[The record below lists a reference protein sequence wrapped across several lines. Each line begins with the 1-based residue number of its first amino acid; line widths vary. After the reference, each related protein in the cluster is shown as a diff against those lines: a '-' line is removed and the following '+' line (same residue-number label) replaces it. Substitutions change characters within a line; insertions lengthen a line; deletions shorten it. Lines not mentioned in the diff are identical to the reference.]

1 MTPKLSSYIGGILAV
16 TIAVA
21 TPVPCHALRQPE
33 PAQTKG
39 GLEELSN
46 ALTSGKPDDLLTV
59 LGINSPVGLEET
71 AYEGDNW
78 GDLVE
83 AIRQKQGTH
92 AVASMA
98 VDDSELKDSGPQALF
113 WDPQIDESPVI
124 LIAGYW
130 NNSEGKFRFRLL
142 FSDQP
147 FRSDVP
153 IDPKAKTSGRPLIHA
168 KLEIKP
174 YAQTAGG
181 LEERIETILLVGS
194 DQDKIELVRTIAEDV
209 FPSADI
215 QTFPLPLPANIR
227 FRSIDVAILVE
238 WDGDA
243 KETLADAYNSGRI
256 PHLIAPDH
264 WDEELEE
271 YELRE
276 ALQGF
281 RDSGG
286 LEETYLAV
294 DDAPRELER
303 LVEALRRLRPDAVI
317 LSSQDEGEA
326 LGILRERG
334 PEISGVISDYNLSQ
348 GTGVGF
354 LRAARAAG
362 FKGPFSIQSDAVLDP
377 DTAEMLER
385 SKNKLKLTAYAPK
398 NDWEGDSGFNA
409 AGVAVLLDA
418 MDVARAGGL
427 EEGVRVMRVDN
438 ELVALLPKDSVDREA
453 VEEKQRAFFL
463 YAHPEIASG
472 IIQMGLFPLDTLNTV
487 VSLDT
492 DPAIANQRLDEAVAD
507 EQDGKTVLVGL
518 DSNVYS
524 RQTNQLNVAKV
535 KGLKLLLNPDTMGQ
549 MKDSRRQLLAF
560 MKRSNQLAGFLIDLT
575 AGFVRTVTLDDG
587 KQYYALE
594 IAA

>member
-1 MTPKLSSYIGGILAV
+1 MKRKLPSYISGILAV

-59 LGINSPVGLEET
+59 LGINSPAGLEET

-98 VDDSELKDSGPQALF
+98 VYETVLDNRTLPVQF
-113 WDPQIDESPVI
+113 WPPEVHESSVI
-124 LIAGYW
+124 FIAMHW
-130 NNSEGKFRFRLL
+130 SNSEGRFQFRLS

-147 FRSDVP
+147 FRSNVP
-153 IDPKAKTSGRPLIHA
+153 MDPKARISGKPLVHA
-168 KLEIKP
+168 KLEITP
-174 YAQTAGG
+174 FSSAGG

-194 DQDKIELVRTIAEDV
+194 DQDKIELVRAIAEDV
-209 FPSADI
+209 FPLADI
-215 QTFPLPLPANIR
+215 QVHPLPLPPDIKLR
-227 FRSIDVAILVE
+227 RIDVAILAE
-238 WDGDA
+238 WDEDA
-243 KETLADAYNSGRI
+243 KETLADAYNSGSI

-264 WDEELEE
+264 WDEVLDA

-276 ALQGF
+276 ALEGF
-281 RDSGG
+281 RDSAG

-427 EEGVRVMRVDN
+427 EGGVRVMRVDN

-472 IIQMGLFPLDTLNTV
+472 IIQMELFPLDTLNTV

-492 DPAIANQRLDEAVAD
+492 EPAIANQRLDEAVAD
-507 EQDGKTVLVGL
+507 ERDGKTVLVGL

-549 MKDSRRQLLAF
+549 MKDSRRQLMAF

-575 AGFVRTVTLDDG
+575 SGFVRTVTLDDG